1 MATEFKK
8 KFISHI
14 TSTRFIALASIG
26 AAFFL
31 FPAMPALLHSQTPF
45 IAAADSLR
53 APVRVEI
60 EAAAGS
66 EEIPLNRLAVF
77 TIKLKWQGRLPDI
90 EFGPPE
96 PPRLSNF
103 TIAGSSSSNWV
114 GVENGRPTS
123 IKTFEY
129 SLRPEGL
136 GMGYVEGM
144 RVSYL
149 DKGTGENHSLY
160 TSRVSMKVID
170 PVPEPDEAPLGLA
183 LTIGLLFCAA
193 LVVLVFQLESRAKKK
208 EAARLMATAEKPL
221 EQEFLE
227 ELKNTINLNT
237 TEMKEAFATLS
248 RLLRRYLNRRYSI
261 ATQGVSTQEVVE
273 AFRQATAAAGR
284 ASDEQTTHVEEVL
297 QTCDLFKFSGEA
309 GEPARLAR
317 VYALTENFLQMNTR
331 QRL

>member
-1 MATEFKK
+1 LK
-8 KFISHI
+8 KFFISPLA
-14 TSTRFIALASIG
+14 STRFIALASIS

-31 FPAMPALLHSQTPF
+31 WPLRLLGQTPF
-45 IAAADSLR
+45 VAPADSLR
-53 APVRVEI
+53 APARVEI
-60 EAAAGS
+60 EAAAES
-66 EEIPLNRLAVF
+66 EEVPLNRLAVF

-90 EFGPPE
+90 EFDPPE

-114 GVENGRPTS
+114 GVENSQPAS
-123 IKTFEY
+123 IKTFAY

-136 GMGYVEGM
+136 GMGYIEGM
-144 RVSYL
+144 RVSYF
-149 DKGTGENHSLY
+149 DKGTAEKHSLH
-160 TSRVSMKVID
+160 TSRLSLKVID
-170 PVPEPDEAPLGLA
+170 PLPEPDEAPLGLA
-183 LTIGLLFCAA
+183 LAVGLLFCAA
-193 LVVLVFQLESRAKKK
+193 LVALVFQLEARAKKK
-208 EAARLMATAEKPL
+208 EAARLMAAAQKPL

-227 ELKNTINLNT
+227 ELKNTIDINT

-261 ATQGVSTQEVVE
+261 AAQGVSTQEAVE
-273 AFRQATAAAGR
+273 AFRQATAAEGR
-284 ASDEQTTHVEEVL
+284 ASDEQTAHVEEVL

-331 QRL
+331 RHDAR